1 MFQLVT
7 ELKLNEK
14 YKIMAT
20 YEFRGFYE
28 GSVEMDTLLKFGN
41 LYNVTMNISYFY
53 PSRQF
58 YAFVSDQPQWKM
70 ERRAVNLI
78 VAC

>member
-28 GSVEMDTLLKFGN
+28 GSVEMDTLKIWEFL
-41 LYNVTMNISYFY
+41 
-53 PSRQF
+53 
-58 YAFVSDQPQWKM
+58 
-70 ERRAVNLI
+70 
-78 VAC
+78 